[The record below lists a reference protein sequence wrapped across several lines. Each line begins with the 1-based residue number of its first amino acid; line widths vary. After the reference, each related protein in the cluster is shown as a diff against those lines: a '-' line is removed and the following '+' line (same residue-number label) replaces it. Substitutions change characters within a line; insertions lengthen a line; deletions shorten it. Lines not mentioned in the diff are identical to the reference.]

1 MKNLVRFDWAVKR
14 LLRNKAGYVILEGFL
29 SELLDDN
36 IRIEQVLES
45 EGNRETAE
53 NKTNIVDILVQ
64 NSKNEYIIIEVQN
77 DYMQDYLL
85 RMLYGTTKIISNN
98 LIKGMSYDKIKKVI
112 SVNIVYFDLGQG
124 EDYIYHG
131 TTNYIGIHK
140 KDILKL
146 TVDEEKIYHTIDIA
160 KIYPEYYIIRVNH
173 FNDISIDTLDE
184 WVNFFKNEEVKE
196 DTKAKGLKE
205 AIDELNIM
213 KLNAQERNEYELY
226 ITEWRDNYGKMVGN
240 YNKGKYEGEI
250 EGEKKGEIREKIKMI
265 RNMLNEGM
273 SISLIAKIADVSEE
287 YIKNLGL

>member
-29 SELLDDN
+29 SELLGDD

-45 EGNRETAE
+45 EGNRETAD

-112 SVNIVYFDLGQG
+112 SINIVYFDLGQG

-131 TTNYIGIHK
+131 TTNYVGLHK

-173 FNDISIDTLDE
+173 FNDISTDTLDE
-184 WVNFFKNEEVKE
+184 WVNFFKNEEVKD

-205 AIDELNIM
+205 AIEELNIM
-213 KLNAQERNEYELY
+213 KLNTQERNEYESY
-226 ITEWRDNYGKMVGN
+226 ITEWRDNYSKLVGN
-240 YNKGKYEGEI
+240 YNKGKFEGEL
-250 EGEKKGEIREKIKMI
+250 EGEKKEKIKLI
-265 RNMLNEGM
+265 KNMLSEGM